1 MSDGAHTTDTGT
13 SADDPYA
20 WLEDVDGERAMS
32 WVTARNAETLAGLAA
47 APEFATTRD
56 AIREVLDSP
65 DRIPE
70 VSLAGDLLYN
80 LWRDAEHPRGLWRRT
95 TWESYRNPTPDW
107 ETVLDL
113 DALNVAE
120 GEDWVWHGARL
131 LRPDFRRALVE
142 LSHGGSDAD
151 VTRELDLTTL
161 TWVAPQD
168 GGFVRPA
175 AKGSLGWVD
184 ADTVLVTTDLG
195 PGTVTTSGYPRTAR
209 LWRRGTPLEQAEE
222 IFACDVDDLA
232 VDAWHD
238 HTPGFARELVQRA
251 IDFFSAELY
260 LRRPDGE
267 LVLVDVPRS
276 AEASVHREWLVIQL
290 REDWAPVPDGRRYPA
305 GSLLAAP
312 LEGWLAGDRE
322 LTVLFV
328 PTPSTSLAG
337 LTWTRHHLVLTVLDD
352 VRTKVVVLTPPEQ
365 PIAVPSWEASALPGL
380 PELAT
385 VTVGSVD
392 RIESDAV
399 WLVTTGFTTPTTL
412 SVQEVGSGDLPD
424 ALKRAPAFFD
434 AEGVLVA
441 QHFAIS
447 DDGTRVPYFLVRGR
461 GARTDGHA
469 PTLLYGYGG
478 FEISLLPSYSGALGR
493 AWLSRG
499 GVYALANIR
508 GGGEY
513 GPAWHQAALR
523 DGRHRAYQ
531 DFAAVARDLVTQG
544 VTTPAHLGVQGG
556 SNGGLLTGNVLAQ
569 YPDLVGAVV
578 IQVPLLDM
586 RRYSHL
592 LAGAS
597 WMAEYGD
604 PDDPADWEFL
614 RTYSPYHLLDA
625 DRDYPP
631 VLLTTST
638 RDDRVHPG
646 HARKVAAW
654 LHDHGKDVTY
664 YENVEGGHGG
674 AADNAQASFMAAL
687 AYRFLAERLA

>member
-1 MSDGAHTTDTGT
+1 M
-13 SADDPYA
+13 
-20 WLEDVDGERAMS
+20 
-32 WVTARNAETLAGLAA
+32 
-47 APEFATTRD
+47 
-56 AIREVLDSP
+56 
-65 DRIPE
+65 
-70 VSLAGDLLYN
+70 
-80 LWRDAEHPRGLWRRT
+80 
-95 TWESYRNPTPDW
+95 
-107 ETVLDL
+107 
-113 DALNVAE
+113 
-120 GEDWVWHGARL
+120 
-131 LRPDFRRALVE
+131 
-142 LSHGGSDAD
+142 
-151 VTRELDLTTL
+151 
-161 TWVAPQD
+161 
-168 GGFVRPA
+168 
-175 AKGSLGWVD
+175 
-184 ADTVLVTTDLG
+184 
-195 PGTVTTSGYPRTAR
+195 
-209 LWRRGTPLEQAEE
+209 
-222 IFACDVDDLA
+222 
-232 VDAWHD
+232 
-238 HTPGFARELVQRA
+238 
-251 IDFFSAELY
+251 
-260 LRRPDGE
+260 
-267 LVLVDVPRS
+267 
-276 AEASVHREWLVIQL
+276 HREWLVIQL

-352 VRTKVVVLTPPEQ
+352 VRTKVVVLTPPER

-380 PELAT
+380 PELST

-392 RIESDAV
+392 RVESDAV

-461 GARTDGHA
+461 GARTDGQA

-478 FEISLLPSYSGALGR
+478 FEISLLPSYSGALGPGLVVPGRGLR
-493 AWLSRG
+493 AGEHPWRRGVRPGVAPGGAARRATPRLSGLRG
-499 GVYALANIR
+499 R
-508 GGGEY
+508 GSR
-513 GPAWHQAALR
+513 PRQ
-523 DGRHRAYQ
+523 
-531 DFAAVARDLVTQG
+531 QG

-674 AADNAQASFMAAL
+674 AADNAQASFMSAL